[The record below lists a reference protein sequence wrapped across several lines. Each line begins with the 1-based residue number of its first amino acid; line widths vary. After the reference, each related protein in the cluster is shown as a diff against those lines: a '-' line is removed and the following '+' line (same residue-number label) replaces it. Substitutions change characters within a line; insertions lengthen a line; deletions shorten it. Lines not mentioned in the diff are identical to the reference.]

1 MRNAFFRSLPL
12 VLLLHGCS
20 PDPGSTRIIA
30 HGGAGSDH
38 PPNSREALLHA
49 LAIGAHGIEMDVQL
63 TADSVLV
70 LFHDQYLD
78 EISTCKGLIN
88 SSTWKELKAC
98 RVPNDGKQTSIERA
112 DSLLLEAAALYP
124 EAEFALDCKLF
135 AHGEWW
141 PYLETFSRALA
152 RLHDKSALRG
162 KLVIECMV
170 DDFLLLVQRKRP
182 GLALSFYTDDPQKG
196 TMRAVASHYSGIT
209 LHHRHISAGEV
220 RYAQGLGLKVTLVS
234 PGDRWGH
241 WRTMRKRPDRIQT
254 DRPGSLL
261 SGQGAF
267 TN

>member
-20 PDPGSTRIIA
+20 SDPGSAHIIA
-30 HGGAGSDH
+30 HAAAGSDH

-49 LAIGAHGIEMDVQL
+49 LAIGANGIEMDVQM

-78 EISTCKGLIN
+78 GISSCKGLIN
-88 SSTWKELKAC
+88 SLTWNELKAC
-98 RVPNDGKQTSIERA
+98 RLSIDDEEFTIDRV
-112 DSLLLEAAALYP
+112 DSLLFEAAALYP
-124 EAEFALDCKLF
+124 EAEFMLDCKLF
-135 AHGEWW
+135 AHDDWW
-141 PYLETFSRALA
+141 PYLETFSKALA
-152 RLHDKSALRG
+152 RLHDRSALRG

-170 DDFLLLVQRKRP
+170 DDFLLLVQRQRR
-182 GLALSFYTDDPQKG
+182 GLALSLYTDDPEKG

-234 PGDRWGH
+234 AGNWWSH
-241 WRTMRKRPDRIQT
+241 WRVLRKQPDRIQT
-254 DRPGSLL
+254 DRPGNLVPD
-261 SGQGAF
+261 QGAF